1 MTSRVPLVLLAIL
14 LCCSKPALADPPYFG
29 NSTLPNNLLVVG
41 NDGAGTP
48 DPVGRYLVTVRDLA
62 NNPAVGVSVTF
73 DWSFCPGLRLCAD
86 QHQPGVALVCNGADY
101 RATLTT
107 DAQGQVSPTFM
118 GGRDALRGMPTDRVR
133 VYADGALLANVNVAV
148 FDLDGRDGV
157 GSGDLSLWLQ
167 DFGSGLNWGRC
178 DYDGNGFV
186 GSGDLSAWLTV
197 FGSGHSAA
205 SCGGAT
211 AGACP

>member
-1 MTSRVPLVLLAIL
+1 MKTLLLAVAML
-14 LCCSKPALADPPYFG
+14 ASAATSALADPPWFG

-48 DPVGRYLVTVRDLA
+48 DPAGRYLVTVRDLA

-73 DWSFCPGLRLCAD
+73 DWSTCPGLRLCTN
-86 QHQPGVALVCNGADY
+86 QNQPGLALVCGGTDY
-101 RATLTT
+101 HATLTT
-107 DAQGQVSPTFM
+107 DAQGQVAPVFM
-118 GGRDALRGMPTDRVR
+118 GGRDPLRGAPTDRVR
-133 VYADGALLANVNVAV
+133 VYADGGLLASVNVAV

-157 GSGDLSLWLQ
+157 GAGDLSLWLQ
-167 DFGSGLNWGRC
+167 DFGTGLNWGRC
-178 DYDGNGFV
+178 DYDGNAFV
-186 GSGDLSAWLTV
+186 GSGDLSVWLTV

-205 SCGGAT
+205 SCGSAT